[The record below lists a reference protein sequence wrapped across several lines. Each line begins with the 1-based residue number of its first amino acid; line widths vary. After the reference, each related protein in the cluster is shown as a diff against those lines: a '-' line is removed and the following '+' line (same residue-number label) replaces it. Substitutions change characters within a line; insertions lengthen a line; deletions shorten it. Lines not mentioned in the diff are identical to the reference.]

1 MTKTFFVLYFMV
13 VLMVPVGVKAQWSAV
28 SSGGEDTLGAYI
40 LSSSVGE
47 LSVDD
52 VSVGGYQIKFGVQ
65 QPLNQVWSGARI
77 QGTLRYATSTPVSL
91 SGVGVTLKKNG
102 ITVASTLTQSQ
113 GGFNL
118 GVVDSGQYSL
128 EFSSPMA
135 WRGVNATDA
144 LVVMRHFAG
153 IQFMSGI
160 RLDAADV
167 NLTGVVNAMNA
178 LNINRRVISAI
189 TSFPAGD
196 WLYDTRSVS
205 VSPGDVVLSLPIQS
219 LCYGDVNGSYF
230 PLRGSRVSGEPL
242 MAQGVLTDSDVHPYD
257 WPVFTTTEQS
267 IGAITLDFLIPEG
280 VEVLGVEIDRER
292 GTEVT
297 PDPINGQT
305 GSGRFLYRR
314 EGRMLKVS
322 WFRLT
327 PLKLN
332 AGETLLTLRVVG
344 RTSGML
350 EVVSGG
356 ELADETARPISNVR
370 LSSPIPGGV
379 NWHAQLV
386 PNPTTEGSQLV
397 LTLPTSGVLDYV
409 VVDAVG
415 RVVSQGREETSTAGL
430 RRVELMS
437 SQWSAGTYS
446 VRLRWQGIEST
457 DVRTLR
463 LVKIHR

>member
-1 MTKTFFVLYFMV
+1 MTKSYFVLFFLMV
-13 VLMVPVGVKAQWSAV
+13 MMVPVGVHAQWSAV
-28 SSGGEDTLGAYI
+28 SSGGEDTLGVYI

-52 VSVGGYQIKFGVQ
+52 VSSGGYQLKFGVQ
-65 QPLNQVWSGARI
+65 QPHNQVWSGAQV
-77 QGTLRYATSTPVSL
+77 QGTLRYASNTPISL

-102 ITVASTLTQSQ
+102 TTMATTLTQSQ
-113 GGFNL
+113 GEFNL
-118 GVVDSGQYSL
+118 GVVDSGQYTL
-128 EFSSPMA
+128 EFSSSMA

-153 IQFMSGI
+153 VQILSGI
-160 RLDAADV
+160 RLDAADI
-167 NLTGVVNAMNA
+167 NLTGVVNALNA

-196 WLYDTRSVS
+196 WLYDTQSVN
-205 VSPGDVVLSLPIQS
+205 VSPGDVVLSVPVQS

-230 PLRGSRVSGEPL
+230 PLRGSRVSGESL

-267 IGAITLDFLIPEG
+267 IGAMTLDFLIPEG
-280 VEVLGVEIDRER
+280 VEVLGVEIDQER

-297 PDPINGQT
+297 PDQTTGQT
-305 GSGRFLYRR
+305 GSGRFLYRK
-314 EGRMLKVS
+314 EGRMLKIS

-332 AGETLLTLRVVG
+332 AGEPLLTLRVIG

-356 ELADETARPISNVR
+356 ELADELAEPISNVR

-386 PNPTTEGSQLV
+386 PNPTSEGSQLV
-397 LTLPTSGVLDYV
+397 LTLPTSGVLEYV
-409 VVDAVG
+409 VVDALG
-415 RVVSQGREETSTAGL
+415 RVVTQGREETSTAGL

-437 SQWSAGTYS
+437 SHWSAGTYS
-446 VRLRWQGIEST
+446 VRLRWQGTEST
-457 DVRTLR
+457 DARTLR
-463 LVKIHR
+463 LVKLHR

>member
-1 MTKTFFVLYFMV
+1 L
-13 VLMVPVGVKAQWSAV
+13 
-28 SSGGEDTLGAYI
+28 
-40 LSSSVGE
+40 
-47 LSVDD
+47 
-52 VSVGGYQIKFGVQ
+52 
-65 QPLNQVWSGARI
+65 
-77 QGTLRYATSTPVSL
+77 
-91 SGVGVTLKKNG
+91 
-102 ITVASTLTQSQ
+102 
-113 GGFNL
+113 
-118 GVVDSGQYSL
+118 
-128 EFSSPMA
+128 
-135 WRGVNATDA
+135 
-144 LVVMRHFAG
+144 
-153 IQFMSGI
+153 
-160 RLDAADV
+160 
-167 NLTGVVNAMNA
+167 NA

-196 WLYDTRSVS
+196 WLYDTRSVN
-205 VSPGDVVLSLPIQS
+205 VSRGDAVLTLPVQS

-230 PLRGSRVSGEPL
+230 PIRGSRVSGEPL

-267 IGAITLDFLIPEG
+267 IGAISLDFLIPEG
-280 VEVLGVEIDRER
+280 VEVLGVEIDQER

-297 PDPINGQT
+297 PDQSSGQT
-305 GSGRFLYRR
+305 GSGRFLYRK
-314 EGRMLKVS
+314 EGRMLKIS

-344 RTSGML
+344 RTSGLL

-356 ELADETARPISNVR
+356 ELADEMAEPISHVR

-386 PNPTTEGSQLV
+386 PNPTSEGSQLV

-409 VVDAVG
+409 VVDALG
-415 RVVSQGREETSTAGL
+415 RVVTQGREETSTAGL
-430 RRVELMS
+430 KRVELMS

-446 VRLRWQGIEST
+446 VRLRWQGTETT

-463 LVKIHR
+463 LVKLHR